1 MDDRGSEAGNSI
13 SIHAPT
19 RGATGIGPDGRIAL
33 YVISIH
39 APTRGATYKALEA
52 LPCSGI
58 FQFTPLR
65 EGRPETLPAPIGNGI
80 GFQFTPLRE
89 GRRRTA

>member
-39 APTRGATYKALEA
+39 APTRGATEKA
-52 LPCSGI
+52 
-58 FQFTPLR
+58 
-65 EGRPETLPAPIGNGI
+65 
-80 GFQFTPLRE
+80 
-89 GRRRTA
+89 